1 MASKYHS
8 RYARQT
14 LAWTEL
20 TAVFFLCPPS
30 PLVIINS
37 VCPGMVHTDIGRQ
50 IASRSRIH
58 ALLVYL
64 TLVVTAKTP
73 NSGARIILQAALKP
87 KENHVSCRHA
97 YTQ

>member
-1 MASKYHS
+1 MASKCHS

-20 TAVFFLCPPS
+20 TVIFFFLFPSS
-30 PLVIINS
+30 PLVIVNS

-64 TLVVTAKTP
+64 TLVITAKTP

-87 KENHVSCRHA
+87 KENHVSC
-97 YTQ
+97 